1 MFLLHDCNYNK
12 VVLSVS
18 NLLADRSM
26 NQSELGRAL
35 VVSRSLIS
43 KKMNGDTAFTLRDI
57 LALADLFH
65 VNVDEVL
72 GREPIEAQ

>member
-26 NQSELGRAL
+26 NQSELARAL
-35 VVSRSLIS
+35 GVSRSLIS

-72 GREPIEAQ
+72 GREPMEAQ

>member
-1 MFLLHDCNYNK
+1 MFLLNDCNYNK
-12 VVLSVS
+12 VVLRVS

-26 NQSELGRAL
+26 NQSELARAL
-35 VVSRSLIS
+35 GVSRSLIS

-72 GREPIEAQ
+72 GREPMEAQ